1 MRAPRQR
8 YALTPIRSKPS
19 AFRNHFLRSPVYAS
33 RCVKFVN
40 EDDADLEK
48 VEQLLLASGQG
59 VVSVQASPDAQG
71 TPEMWHE
78 WLKDLRFL
86 FKASVSR

>member
-1 MRAPRQR
+1 
-8 YALTPIRSKPS
+8 
-19 AFRNHFLRSPVYAS
+19 V
-33 RCVKFVN
+33 
-40 EDDADLEK
+40 EK